1 MQPRRPE
8 LVRLA
13 HGCETVKSHQRT
25 PETPPPRLH
34 LTRTGEQREGEEVKV
49 KLLSVQPEHRL
60 SSIFIL
66 SDYYY

>member
-13 HGCETVKSHQRT
+13 HGRETVKSHQRT
-25 PETPPPRLH
+25 PKTPPPTTPDQDR
-34 LTRTGEQREGEEVKV
+34 RAERGGEEVKV